1 MNHLGNCIAASVLAL
16 FTASTF
22 AAGRQVQAPVLPN
35 VGIDQQ
41 LGSRLNLDLHFRDES
56 GEDVTLGTYFRTK
69 PVILAPVYYS
79 CPSLCPMTM
88 NSLIQSLRVLGFDAG
103 KALMNERATSVR
115 ASRPTAGSP
124 PLIASEPSGA

>member
-1 MNHLGNCIAASVLAL
+1 MRDMSSEEHKPRHDHERSDWTMKYVFWSAFAL

-88 NSLIQSLRVLGFDAG
+88 NSLIQSL
-103 KALMNERATSVR
+103 
-115 ASRPTAGSP
+115 
-124 PLIASEPSGA
+124 